1 MVISI
6 LSLFM
11 IVCGFYFIK
20 GGTKKLRWWIGYR
33 TKMSMKNK
41 ETWVFAHKYC
51 GKFLVPVYSILLI
64 LSIVAT
70 IFLEHGAASVK
81 ILGTL
86 GAAFLVAIVIAII
99 LTEIALKNE
108 FDKNGERR

>member
-11 IVCGFYFIK
+11 IVCGLYFKK
-20 GGTKKLRWWIGYR
+20 GGPKKIRFWIGYR

-51 GKFLVPVYSILLI
+51 GKLWVPFYSILFI
-64 LSIVAT
+64 LSTGAT
-70 IFLEHGAASVK
+70 ILVESSAASVE

-86 GAAFLVAIVIAII
+86 GAAFLIAIVISII